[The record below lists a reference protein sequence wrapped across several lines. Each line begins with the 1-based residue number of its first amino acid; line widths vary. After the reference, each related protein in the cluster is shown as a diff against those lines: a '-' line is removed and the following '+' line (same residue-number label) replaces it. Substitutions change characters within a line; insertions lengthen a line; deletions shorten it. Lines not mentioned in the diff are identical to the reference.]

1 MSNNDIKIFNKIPK
15 RKLVKSQSFSLGRSI
30 LGLNWI
36 NKLRRTRTKDKDTPI
51 FTKHEIE
58 ADEMIKNAE
67 IHRQANRPLK
77 KIKEFDGLTKFCQC
91 CYNAM
96 KDDVHVTNF
105 HFCDETD
112 EYAEF
117 GRGISLYFF
126 YILYSI
132 MILLFCFCTMIYPL
146 MFISKKG
153 TEEIMKVCKII
164 GNNINSTIPFC
175 DEFVNIKE
183 DSIIYNNQIII
194 ILKLN
199 AMNLRKYREIY
210 YNITNGSDNIDKIL
224 ANSHFIYSIG
234 LFSLFIIHS
243 LFIILVFNINKQY
256 NMSVTSPSDYAV
268 IMTNLQSAF
277 DIFYKKIK
285 GINKSI
291 RNIYQRNDLIL
302 NNFINPE
309 EEPNSSRNMFQILK
323 EYGIENFVEDNEI
336 NMNVGFK
343 EFVKNVICGN
353 EKGEKYNI
361 YLINICYKI
370 NKFKS
375 IQKKIKEIENEIYI
389 AKKDPEQIKK
399 NIKFNLSDRELRYFY
414 HPLDIFDLYIWPF
427 TSYEKSSKISELE
440 NKKQLLENK
449 LKEFLSDTENLTKD
463 NFSGVVFIIFN
474 SMKEKDLF
482 LESKQ
487 KNAIMSIIQF
497 ISNLKYFLCSCCVNE
512 SKKREFFLKYN
523 ISLDTAPEPE
533 DIIYENL
540 EFSWIQRLF
549 RAFLAYIISLALIG
563 ICFFVILQL
572 NNIQIKKS
580 EMDSDDNI
588 VYRYGFSAFISIVIG
603 IINAIFQK
611 ILVVLTQMEK
621 HICMT
626 NYFLSYSIKLTIL
639 TFFSNVLIPYLS
651 SSRFKDKLS
660 HDILVTNCFTMFL
673 SNSFIIPITWTINF
687 EFVLKKLRLC
697 IIKKKNKHLPQNELN
712 SLYELLDMDIASK
725 YSYVTRTLY
734 MCFFYLTIFPLG
746 VPICLLGFI
755 FAFCLEKYNFIKQ
768 YKKPINLNSQI
779 FEFYSNNFLINL
791 FIFALGDYLFLK
803 DVFKSNFFVYIN
815 IILFG
820 ALLIIPINKLLS
832 IDLIGI
838 NEADLKADELYE
850 NNFYNFF
857 NDYERNNPI
866 TKKDGIKHFLDKLL
880 EKVLI
885 TKNDYDTIL
894 ENYEQ
899 MNLLEIYYKSKL
911 HFGYNLLKRAF
922 FSNNLLKAREEKRQP
937 IKLNSLNINRVKFIK
952 NIFKPNNLT
961 NKRIKN
967 NIESIDTKDE
977 QNKNSSNI
985 FNIEDKTQDK
995 SSTLNNELIIN
1006 FSNQNKKIIKLNNKK
1021 NENKIIKRDKAKIKK
1036 LKLRKDITRRNIE
1049 CKNDLSL
1056 CNKNTIEKDENT
1068 NDINANIMNINNN
1081 LK

>member
-1 MSNNDIKIFNKIPK
+1 
-15 RKLVKSQSFSLGRSI
+15 
-30 LGLNWI
+30 
-36 NKLRRTRTKDKDTPI
+36 
-51 FTKHEIE
+51 
-58 ADEMIKNAE
+58 
-67 IHRQANRPLK
+67 
-77 KIKEFDGLTKFCQC
+77 
-91 CYNAM
+91 
-96 KDDVHVTNF
+96 
-105 HFCDETD
+105 
-112 EYAEF
+112 
-117 GRGISLYFF
+117 
-126 YILYSI
+126 
-132 MILLFCFCTMIYPL
+132 
-146 MFISKKG
+146 
-153 TEEIMKVCKII
+153 
-164 GNNINSTIPFC
+164 
-175 DEFVNIKE
+175 
-183 DSIIYNNQIII
+183 
-194 ILKLN
+194 
-199 AMNLRKYREIY
+199 
-210 YNITNGSDNIDKIL
+210 
-224 ANSHFIYSIG
+224 
-234 LFSLFIIHS
+234 
-243 LFIILVFNINKQY
+243 
-256 NMSVTSPSDYAV
+256 MSVTSPSDYAV
-268 IMTNLQSAF
+268 IITNLQSAF

-285 GINKSI
+285 GINQSI

-487 KNAIMSIIQF
+487 KNGIMSIIQF

-580 EMDSDDNI
+580 EMESDDNI

-697 IIKKKNKHLPQNELN
+697 IIRKKNKHLPQNELN
-712 SLYELLDMDIASK
+712 SLYELLDMDIATK
-725 YSYVTRTLY
+725 YSYITRTLY

-803 DVFKSNFFVYIN
+803 DVFKSIFLFIS
-815 IILFG
+815 ILFY
-820 ALLIIPINKLLS
+820 S
-832 IDLIGI
+832 V
-838 NEADLKADELYE
+838 LY
-850 NNFYNFF
+850 
-857 NDYERNNPI
+857 
-866 TKKDGIKHFLDKLL
+866 
-880 EKVLI
+880 
-885 TKNDYDTIL
+885 
-894 ENYEQ
+894 
-899 MNLLEIYYKSKL
+899 
-911 HFGYNLLKRAF
+911 
-922 FSNNLLKAREEKRQP
+922 
-937 IKLNSLNINRVKFIK
+937 
-952 NIFKPNNLT
+952 
-961 NKRIKN
+961 
-967 NIESIDTKDE
+967 
-977 QNKNSSNI
+977 
-985 FNIEDKTQDK
+985 
-995 SSTLNNELIIN
+995 
-1006 FSNQNKKIIKLNNKK
+1006 
-1021 NENKIIKRDKAKIKK
+1021 
-1036 LKLRKDITRRNIE
+1036 
-1049 CKNDLSL
+1049 
-1056 CNKNTIEKDENT
+1056 
-1068 NDINANIMNINNN
+1068 
-1081 LK
+1081 